1 MKETVNYKED
11 VAELAI
17 SVTNELARCACSH
30 CVDIYIR
37 GEEEHFSSKAN
48 QIEIKCSS
56 NNSKEEYEQIDD
68 SRVKLTTERY
78 CQRSSVINKPD

>member
-1 MKETVNYKED
+1 MKGTVNYRED

-17 SVTNELARCACSH
+17 SVTNELAKCACSH

-37 GEEEHFSSKAN
+37 GEEELFSSKAN

-56 NNSKEEYEQIDD
+56 NNSKHEYEQIDD
-68 SRVKLTTERY
+68 D
-78 CQRSSVINKPD
+78 SSVRIDHGKILSTV

>member
-37 GEEEHFSSKAN
+37 GEEEHFSSRAN
-48 QIEIKCSS
+48 QIEIKCFT
-56 NNSKEEYEQIDD
+56 NNSKDENEQMDDD
-68 SRVKLTTERY
+68 SRVKIDHGKILST
-78 CQRSSVINKPD
+78 V

>member
-1 MKETVNYKED
+1 MKDTFDYKED

-37 GEEEHFSSKAN
+37 GEEEHFSSKAK
-48 QIEIKCSS
+48 QMEIKCSS
-56 NNSKEEYEQIDD
+56 NNSKDEYEQIDD
-68 SRVKLTTERY
+68 D
-78 CQRSSVINKPD
+78 SSVKIDHGKILSTV

>member
-1 MKETVNYKED
+1 MKGTVNYKED

-56 NNSKEEYEQIDD
+56 NKSKEEYEQIDD
-68 SRVKLTTERY
+68 ESRVKIDHGKILSTV
-78 CQRSSVINKPD
+78 Q

>member
-37 GEEEHFSSKAN
+37 GEEEHFSSRAN
-48 QIEIKCSS
+48 QFEIKCST
-56 NNSKEEYEQIDD
+56 NNSKDENEQIDDD
-68 SRVKLTTERY
+68 SRVKIDHGKILST
-78 CQRSSVINKPD
+78 V

>member
-30 CVDIYIR
+30 CIEIYIR

-48 QIEIKCSS
+48 QIETKCSS
-56 NNSKEEYEQIDD
+56 NNKNGYEQIDD
-68 SRVKLTTERY
+68 DSRVKIDHEKILST
-78 CQRSSVINKPD
+78 V

>member
-1 MKETVNYKED
+1 MRGTVNYKED

-68 SRVKLTTERY
+68 DSRVKIDHGKILST
-78 CQRSSVINKPD
+78 VW